1 MSTRCQISIFKEDNT
16 ILSCYCHYDGYVRG
30 GIGEKLFNIYNSSE
44 LALKAVET
52 CCGSMTKEKLDIPRY
67 FCHESYHEGLNSQ
80 SRKFMIGWLKLNWKK
95 CVRKWNQD
103 TAQEKIQDEIIP
115 QYEKLPKLQ
124 PNGKLAPEDRK

>member
-1 MSTRCQISIFKEDNT
+1 MKFKDFFEKILYEEEDSLNGKSPQKIWVYGGEGT
-16 ILSCYCHYDGYVRG
+16 KPHLHYRING
-30 GIGEKLFNIYNSSE
+30 
-44 LALKAVET
+44 VEG
-52 CCGSMTKEKLDIPRY
+52 CIRLDIPRY

-80 SRKFMIGWLKLNWKK
+80 DRKFMIGWLKLNWKK

-115 QYEKLPKLQ
+115 QYDKLPKLQ